1 MSWLKS
7 KLGNYILSPERALE
21 VSAKHVTSL
30 PVAKFCYV
38 CLRISCT
45 PSIQPDSHCRNGR
58 FCSSLTRTSFDE
70 RSSCIFIPDASV
82 KRYSAR
88 AAALLAAIP

>member
-7 KLGNYILSPERALE
+7 KLSNYILSLECALE

-38 CLRISCT
+38 CLSVSCT
-45 PSIQPDSHCRNGR
+45 HPYDLTHAAGR
-58 FCSSLTRTSFDE
+58 GRVCSSPTLKSLDE
-70 RSSCIFIPDASV
+70 KS
-82 KRYSAR
+82 
-88 AAALLAAIP
+88 